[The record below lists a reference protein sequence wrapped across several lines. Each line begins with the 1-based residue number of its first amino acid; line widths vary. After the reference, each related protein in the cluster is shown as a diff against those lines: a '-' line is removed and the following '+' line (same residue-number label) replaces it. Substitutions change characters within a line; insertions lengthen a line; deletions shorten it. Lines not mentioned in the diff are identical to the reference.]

1 MSILSTYEATH
12 PKSAGL
18 HRQASEVFPDGVT
31 HDARYF
37 TPFPI
42 YADRS
47 AGSHKWDVDGNEYV
61 DYVSGHGSLLLGHAQ
76 PAVTEAVTRQI
87 TRGTHLGASTEL
99 EIAWGRWV
107 QKLIPSAEKVRFT
120 SSGTEAVQMAVRL
133 ARAHTGR
140 DLLIKFDG
148 HFNGWSDTVSAN
160 PIAGQDDPGCVG
172 VPDAATRLQVIL
184 PQNDIDAFR
193 RTMAELAGTVAAVIL
208 EPTGASMGS
217 IPIEPEF
224 LFVLR
229 EETERT
235 GTVLIFDEV
244 VTGFRM
250 SPGGAQAYFGV
261 TPDMSTLA
269 KILAGGLPGGAVA
282 GRADILNQIEFN
294 PEHHPSGRISHP
306 GTFNANPLSAAAGAA
321 ALEIV
326 ATGEPHRRANDAAA
340 KIARG
345 MNDALARR
353 EIDGCV
359 YGMGSLL
366 HILLGVPCE
375 RPEDGITWMWSGD
388 RRSSVPR
395 TPPDLVTVFR
405 RAMLNHG
412 VDPMSTRLIVGAEH
426 SDADVNATI
435 DAFEHT
441 LDEMR
446 DEQFL

>member
-18 HRQASEVFPDGVT
+18 HRQASDVFPDGVT
-31 HDARYF
+31 HDARHF

-42 YADRS
+42 YAERA
-47 AGSHKWDVDGNEYV
+47 AGSHKWDVDGNEYI
-61 DYVSGHGSLLLGHAQ
+61 DYVSGHGALLLGHAQ

-99 EIAWGRWV
+99 EVAWGRWV

-160 PIAGQDDPGCVG
+160 PIAGQDAPGCVG
-172 VPDAATRLQVIL
+172 VSDAATQLQVIL

-306 GTFNANPLSAAAGAA
+306 GTFNANPLSSAAGAA

-326 ATGEPHRRANDAAA
+326 ATSEPHRRANEAAA
-340 KIARG
+340 TIARG

-366 HILLGVPCE
+366 HVLLGVPCA
-375 RPEDGITWMWSGD
+375 RPEDGITWTWSGD

-426 SDADVNATI
+426 SGNDVSATI
-435 DAFEHT
+435 DAFERT